1 MGNLLYNIIRF
12 FVKYVY
18 LKLVFYKVE
27 KTGWEKIP
35 KDVPI
40 LFAVTHPLMYIDALV
55 LGCSYH
61 KPLYF
66 ITKSTVFK
74 GKFNKWLFQKL
85 NMIPVVRKQ
94 DVPKGQPFSNK
105 DMFKHCID
113 TLTKGGDILIFSE
126 GTSIWERKLR
136 GLKSGTARIALE
148 TEVANQ
154 FQSNVHIVPVALNY
168 THIGS
173 VFPSVSIEIGDPI
186 QVRDYKEDYEKN
198 SGKTA
203 QEITKKIEE
212 EILKSYFTLP
222 NLEAEAPLVQ
232 AVTMYTETTPFKR
245 KQSLRDYFHYL
256 NKGLDFL
263 EKLSENQLNTIKE
276 KIENYDNLLK
286 KNKIKDESFWHTE
299 KNFKSVFSLVFRS
312 MITLLILPFHWVNW
326 ILNKIP
332 YKLSKSIALKTSDEM
347 EVWGANLIALCG
359 IIFPIFYF
367 TYLMIA
373 YFLAGGFVWYTFL
386 VVLIFPFFTYASYFF
401 NSYIHFLLSDWR
413 VFLLSKRNK
422 TAYQSIKKERK
433 EIIEAIDLIIN
444 QHGKEA

>member
-1 MGNLLYNIIRF
+1 MGNLLYKTIRF

-55 LGCSYH
+55 LGCSYN

-74 GKFNKWLFQKL
+74 GKFNKWFFKKL

-105 DMFKHCID
+105 DMFKHCIN
-113 TLTKGGDILIFSE
+113 TLTEGGDILIFSE

-154 FQSNVHIVPVALNY
+154 FQLNVHIVPVALNY

-186 QVRDYKEDYEKN
+186 KANEYKEDYESN

-222 NLEAEAPLVQ
+222 NLEAEAPLIQ
-232 AVTMYTETTPFKR
+232 SVTMYTETTPFKR
-245 KQSLRDYFHYL
+245 KQSLKDYFHYL

-263 EKLSENQLNTIKE
+263 EELSENQLNTIKE
-276 KIENYDNLLK
+276 KIENYSALLK
-286 KNKIKDESFWHTE
+286 KQKIKDETFW
-299 KNFKSVFSLVFRS
+299 NNGKSHQSLWTLFFRS
-312 MITLLILPFHWVNW
+312 IVAILVLPFHCVNW
-326 ILNKIP
+326 VLNKIP
-332 YKLSKSIALKTSDEM
+332 YKISKSIALKSSNEM

-359 IIFPIFYF
+359 VIFPIFYF
-367 TYLMIA
+367 TYLMMA
-373 YFLAGGFVWYTFL
+373 YYLWGGFPWYYFLVM
-386 VVLIFPFFTYASYFF
+386 LIFPFFTYASYFF
-401 NSYIHFLLSDWR
+401 NNYLNFLVSDWR
-413 VFLLSKRNK
+413 VFLLSKQNK
-422 TAYQSIKKERK
+422 TTYQSIKEERK
-433 EIIEAIDLIIN
+433 SIIDAIDLIIN
-444 QHGKEA
+444 